1 MEEEGGVVV
10 KQMLSLTTAAFVWDG
25 GPFIHL
31 STPPSL
37 PLPSSLFLLISPS
50 FLHHLLLPSSALFP
64 LFPPSALTR
73 FLHPSFILFS
83 PHLLPL
89 LLPAF
94 SPLILYF
101 LSCSLHP
108 LPLSLFPP
116 LFPTFLTV
124 SVYLPPL
131 FSLLLSSLLSL
142 FSSAPP
148 SFIPPL
154 SLLNWL
160 LSACFPLHLL
170 LLLSIYILSFIFSS
184 TLCSLLLL
192 LKGDISPHRHTCDTK
207 KNQSVTSLSKHVEL
221 LHEID

>member
-1 MEEEGGVVV
+1 MEGGVVV

-37 PLPSSLFLLISPS
+37 PLPSSLFPLISPP
-50 FLHHLLLPSSALFP
+50 FLHHLLLPSSALLP
-64 LFPPSALTR
+64 ALTC

-89 LLPAF
+89 PHPAF

-170 LLLSIYILSFIFSS
+170 LPLSIYILSFIFSS
-184 TLCSLLLL
+184 TLYSLLLL

-221 LHEID
+221 LPEID